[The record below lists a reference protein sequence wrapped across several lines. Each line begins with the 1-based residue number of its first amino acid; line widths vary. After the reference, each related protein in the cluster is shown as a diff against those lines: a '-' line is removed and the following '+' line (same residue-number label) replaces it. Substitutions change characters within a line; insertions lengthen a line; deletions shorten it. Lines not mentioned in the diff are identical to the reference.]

1 MNGADLLFADEKQTP
16 TSGADTLFGD
26 EKSQR
31 EQGIQF
37 VMDAAAN
44 ESPDQAARA
53 LELQQKLGV
62 PKKFILDNFA
72 ELDTEAKK
80 AEFDAKS
87 FTRSNPKVADWLAK
101 NPDYAP
107 LIREDGENLSTFE
120 KLFASKGD
128 SWSTV
133 YDKAKQNVSHTLN
146 RSFVAGTQQMAGA
159 FEEAPLSTAENIGK
173 STVRTLGYL
182 LGGMAWTADTIGK
195 YATFDSD
202 KVTSFK
208 DTIGMIDDNT
218 PAAAYTPEEMAKI
231 KANPTY
237 QEGLDRAKFHTEQ
250 IAANKPNVQN
260 WSAKDLA
267 FSAGTSIFSNVLPTI
282 VGSLAG
288 GPAGGTATF
297 SGQIF
302 ADTVAS
308 ETASGKSLTQA
319 LDYATWKVFSEGIP
333 ESIPLSAAHKIGV
346 GFWKKVGTVSAI
358 EGAEEIL
365 TELADIAYEKYKQEK
380 DITLREGIDRVLKA
394 GVVGAI
400 SGGVLGAA
408 HAGPNAIQTRIDG
421 KKNQA
426 FFEALADTAQNSKLR
441 ERLPDK
447 FQELVADMTKD
458 GPVENVYAPVEL
470 FQTHW
475 QEQGVDPADVAK
487 ELGIERQYQEAID
500 TGSKIA
506 IPTSV
511 YARHIAPTEHNAVF
525 VNDLS
530 FGADQMSAN
539 ETKAFFK
546 QQEADMAEQAKQL
559 QEGQTPDQRAQFDT
573 EMEQVMAPIREQVTA
588 LYPKGQAETHIK
600 LIEQQKRVRALRLGK
615 SPLALEQARPMTIGE
630 GEGGTGATLN
640 QAAYHGSPHRFD
652 KFDSSKIGTGEGAQA
667 YGHGLYFAENP
678 GVAGEYQKQLAGDGF
693 LKADGSVFD
702 PQKSLKH
709 LNVKVPMY
717 KGDIEEAI
725 SRAKQISKSDSPS
738 ANLAASD
745 LEILLEI
752 KKSGGLTK
760 NTGNIYTVDIPE
772 EHVEKMLDWDKPLSE
787 QTENV
792 RKALID
798 AAKKE
803 HPRLSEYWQKTAGMS
818 QEESAKVAKSM
829 NLNVFDTIDAGG
841 AALEAILGKG
851 PEASKYLK
859 SKGIPG
865 IKYLDQGSRAAGEGS
880 RNFVV
885 FDDSIVTIL
894 DINGEP
900 VSKKEQKQVISDM
913 NAENDKNTLY
923 QSTKQTQTP
932 EFQNWFGKSKVVDEK
947 GEPLV
952 VYHGTAETFN
962 EFALGDPS
970 NLFPDSGIG
979 FFFASRPSEAGFFT
993 QSVTDLTGA
1002 RGDRY
1007 SRGANL
1013 MPVYLRLKN
1022 PKIYETQKEYIAD
1035 LNNTEYHREGP
1046 GAALYERLKTEG
1058 HDGVLI
1064 EDSQL
1069 DKDGGGRWFIA
1080 FTNEQI
1086 KSAIGNRGTFDP
1098 NDPNILYQ
1106 ADQSTWFS
1114 ALEKGIES
1122 AKQAKATAKDWKA
1135 IIPKLAGVKADE
1147 IEATGLNEWLDMQTG
1162 QVTKESVLEFVRQNG
1177 VQVQE
1182 VEKGGEKEGLKI
1194 QPNEDETAYAGHE
1207 MVDVVQV
1214 SNGITRF
1221 SGTPS
1226 EARNYME
1233 EEALAGKYGATK
1245 FSSYQL
1251 PGGENYRELL
1261 LTLPDKESPQLQAA
1275 RAVEAAQKNYE
1286 RQNDSANYGALV
1298 RAREAADKIGASWE
1312 PQKFR
1317 SSHFDEPNILAHVR
1331 FNERTDAEGKK
1342 VLFIEEVQ
1350 SDWAQKGRKEGF
1362 SAPVEHEYSIQAN
1375 PSRGTW
1381 DVLDHKGNR
1390 LDSYPT
1396 REAAQRVADS
1406 SKKMTT
1412 GVPSAPFVT
1421 KTEAWTLLAMKRM
1434 IRYAAENGFD
1444 RIAWTTGEQQA
1455 ARYDLS
1461 KQVEAITWQKQG
1473 DRYQIFVYPK
1483 TGNQIEKNLAP
1494 SEIQDFV
1501 GKEASDKITGSGKDT
1516 GELRGLDLK
1525 VGGEGMKAFYDQML
1539 PQVVNKYVKKWGG
1552 KVGETTIV
1560 GKQEEDVMNGIEAEE
1575 GQFTA
1580 PSIDITPALRESV
1593 MQGQPLFQGKDI
1605 TRGSI
1610 TATSSGDIIRL
1621 FKSKNLSTL
1630 LHELGHRWLFEMM
1643 DDASMLDAPQQI
1655 KDDMAKAL
1663 KFLGVESIDE
1673 LRLDK
1678 PGTPEHAKAVEANEK
1693 WARAIETYLKEGK
1706 APSQELR
1713 RVFAQIK
1720 AWLVAVYDALKQG
1733 RLDVDLSP
1741 EIRGVFDR
1749 LLATD
1754 QEIQAVQEEAN
1765 AKAHF
1770 LTAEEAGM
1778 PEAEFA
1784 AYQKTLEDANQSARD
1799 ELDAKAMAEFR
1810 RTLKSEWKAEREKT
1824 RAEVEADVD
1833 QIPVYQTIAKMVKEG
1848 LKLDRNAVKA
1858 MGKDIVKRVPR
1869 ETMSATDGMPLDLA
1883 ADLLG
1888 YTSGESMVKEI
1899 ASAERRTAR
1908 IERET
1913 DIRMNAKFGNMLED
1927 GTLRDEAR
1935 RAVMNDDRAKV
1946 IEAEIKALNKKARE
1960 VSKFT
1965 KAKDKAQN
1973 EQDRAGRDLYKALV
1987 PKLADVREHAAAV
2000 ISAKP
2005 VRELKPMTYYN
2016 LARQASRQAVEDT
2029 RKGDYLMAGYN
2040 KGREL
2045 LNLELF
2051 REAVKAKDA
2060 IEDGNRKLAKLF
2072 GPDEKLAKSRDM
2084 NMVNVARAILASH
2097 GIGRT
2102 EASPLSYLEKMRQ
2115 YEPMIY
2121 ENMRPI
2127 FEPAMD
2133 DKHYKDMTVAEY
2145 MAMKDAVDALID
2157 VSRRSRQM
2165 VVDGKLVER
2174 QEAVDALVGR
2184 IGDLNKGK
2192 VAPELRTTGTEAEKT
2207 KIGFLTVKAAMRRV
2221 ESWVTAMDGGPDGP
2235 FRRYIWN
2242 PVIDAVNKY
2251 RDEKRAVMEKY
2262 LKMLADVA
2270 PGITHEAIEAPE
2282 LGFKFQGKVE
2292 LLHAVLHTG
2301 NDSNKT
2307 KLLVGYSKKT
2317 GKKWG
2322 EVQEDGTL
2330 VSTLWDSFEKRM
2342 QDEGILTKADY
2353 DFAQNVWN
2361 MMEEMKPQLQK
2372 AHKAMYGFHF
2382 NEVTANPFSN
2392 RFGTYAGGYVPAKVD
2407 TNQVAS
2413 AERHQDADQ
2422 IVQGQN
2428 SFAFPTTGKGATMK
2442 RMEGYADPLQLDM
2455 RSIPAHIDWA
2465 MRFAYIEPAA
2475 KDVAR
2480 LMLNKQFAD
2489 AMNEMDRGVI
2499 NHMINPWLQR
2509 TAQQTTTTR
2518 GINKHV
2524 DKFWSAVRNRSGM
2537 QVMVANVI
2545 NTMQQFTGLT
2555 AALTRIKAG
2564 SARTAFWQY
2573 ITNHKAMS
2581 EEISEKSSFMRNR
2594 VFTAQNEVLQSIND
2608 ILLNPTKYEK
2618 AKDFATKHGYFMQQA
2633 TQGFVDQIVWKAAY
2647 NEATENGLNEK
2658 EAVRHADSTVRETQG
2673 SFSPEDISR
2682 LEASTPFVR
2691 AFTMFY
2697 NFFNMQAN
2705 LLGTEFSK
2713 IASNEL
2719 GLRKGAGRALY
2730 VYTMAFM
2737 IPAFIGDALIRA
2749 LISGKPDD
2757 DDDGYMNDLIAMF
2770 FNSQFRAVTA
2780 MVPGVGPVAQN
2791 VLGYF
2796 NGKPYDD
2803 HITASPAISMV
2814 ESAGR
2819 TPFSVY
2825 KAIMDDGNQ
2834 KKAVKDTLTL
2844 IGLMTGLPAGAL
2856 GRPLGYLADV
2866 NQGKAQPENAMDF
2879 ARGLVSGQDV
2889 NRSK

>member
-1 MNGADLLFADEKQTP
+1 MNGADLLFGEEPAAKSQTGSDLLF
-16 TSGADTLFGD
+16 SGENT
-26 EKSQR
+26 QR
-31 EQGIQF
+31 EQSLQF
-37 VMDAAAN
+37 VLDAAN
-44 ESPDQAARA
+44 DENPERAARA
-53 LELQQKLGV
+53 LELQDKMGV
-62 PKKFILDNFA
+62 PKKFVLEHFD
-72 ELDTEAKK
+72 ELDSEARK
-80 AEFDAKS
+80 AEFDPKA
-87 FTRSNPKVADWLAK
+87 FTRSNPKVARWLEK

-159 FEEAPLSTAENIGK
+159 FEEAPLSTTENIGK

-288 GPAGGTATF
+288 GPAVGTATF

-319 LDYATWKVFSEGIP
+319 IDYATWKVFSEGIP

-380 DITLREGIDRVLKA
+380 DITLVEGIDRVLKA
-394 GVVGAI
+394 GVIGAI

-426 FFEALADTAQNSKLR
+426 FFEALADTSQNSKLR

-475 QEQGVDPADVAK
+475 QDQGVDPADMAK
-487 ELGIERQYQEAID
+487 ELGIERQYQEAIA

-525 VNDLS
+525 ANDLS

-573 EMEQVMAPIREQVTA
+573 EMEQVMTPIREQVTA

-615 SPLALEQARPMTIGE
+615 SPLELEQARPMTIGE

-640 QAAYHGSPHRFD
+640 QTEEEKYFEKETITFLKDTGFNDSILPNGKIMLYHGTSKKNADEILRTGKFKGNPFFSPD
-652 KFDSSKIGTGEGAQA
+652 KDIAEKFSRQVKGKQRVVLPIIVSPDAVLPTGGYLSTRKEG
-667 YGHGLYFAENP
+667 LTR
-678 GVAGEYQKQLAGDGF
+678 GDG
-693 LKADGSVFD
+693 DVWGYGED
-702 PQKSLKH
+702 SLK
-709 LNVKVPMY
+709 
-717 KGDIEEAI
+717 
-725 SRAKQISKSDSPS
+725 QSD
-738 ANLAASD
+738 
-745 LEILLEI
+745 
-752 KKSGGLTK
+752 T
-760 NTGNIYTVDIPE
+760 
-772 EHVEKMLDWDKPLSE
+772 
-787 QTENV
+787 
-792 RKALID
+792 
-798 AAKKE
+798 
-803 HPRLSEYWQKTAGMS
+803 
-818 QEESAKVAKSM
+818 
-829 NLNVFDTIDAGG
+829 
-841 AALEAILGKG
+841 
-851 PEASKYLK
+851 
-859 SKGIPG
+859 
-865 IKYLDQGSRAAGEGS
+865 
-880 RNFVV
+880 
-885 FDDSIVTIL
+885 
-894 DINGEP
+894 
-900 VSKKEQKQVISDM
+900 
-913 NAENDKNTLY
+913 
-923 QSTKQTQTP
+923 TKQTQTP
-932 EFQNWFGKSKVVDEK
+932 AFKKWFGESKVVDEK

-952 VYHGTAETFN
+952 VYHGTSSSFDV
-962 EFALGDPS
+962 FD
-970 NLFPDSGIG
+970 IG
-979 FFFASRPSEAGFFT
+979 RLNSR
-993 QSVTDLTGA
+993 
-1002 RGDRY
+1002 
-1007 SRGANL
+1007 N
-1013 MPVYLRLKN
+1013 
-1022 PKIYETQKEYIAD
+1022 
-1035 LNNTEYHREGP
+1035 EGP
-1046 GAALYERLKTEG
+1046 GFYFTTSKSVA
-1058 HDGVLI
+1058 DGYVNRDGSGGRLI
-1064 EDSQL
+1064 EAHLSIKKPLPYDAKPFSSATLRRIVQRIAEMESKENGE
-1069 DKDGGGRWFIA
+1069 DIRDGFLANFADTYSGGIGKAVREAADLIA
-1080 FTNEQI
+1080 DDESAVDQISGIVGAGVDPRHVLNALTEVTGFDGIVSTGFSNEGSADNTIYVAFRPEQI

-1106 ADQSTWFS
+1106 ADQPTWFS

-1162 QVTKESVLEFVRQNG
+1162 QVTKEAVLEFVRQNG
-1177 VQVQE
+1177 VQVKE
-1182 VEKGGEKEGLKI
+1182 VVKGDRGKVSLSDLPKGYGIEEGPEGFFVVGEDGEPRTGNFSTENEAIGYYLEAEAEG
-1194 QPNEDETAYAGHE
+1194 YG
-1207 MVDVVQV
+1207 
-1214 SNGITRF
+1214 
-1221 SGTPS
+1221 
-1226 EARNYME
+1226 RNRTSRE
-1233 EEALAGKYGATK
+1233 TK
-1245 FSSYQL
+1245 FASYQL
-1251 PGGENYRELL
+1251 AGGENYRELL
-1261 LTLPDKESPQLQAA
+1261 LTLPDKHEGNIVKPVDREKDDQGGDVVDVVDAQGTVLDTFNNWQDAVDYADARNTETPQERYRRL
-1275 RAVEAAQKNYE
+1275 VDSGVPLMEAQDMAK
-1286 RQNDSANYGALV
+1286 AGT
-1298 RAREAADKIGASWE
+1298 E
-1312 PQKFR
+1312 PKFR

-1331 FNERTDAEGKK
+1331 FNERTDSDGKR

-1350 SDWAQKGRKEGF
+1350 SDWAQKGRKDGFTKEGAKF
-1362 SAPVEHEYSIQAN
+1362 TAKKVAEREPGFAPLWKVFDETGAELGEWYGDTADDAI
-1375 PSRGTW
+1375 RG
-1381 DVLDHKGNR
+1381 VGNKAPG
-1390 LDSYPT
+1390 S
-1396 REAAQRVADS
+1396 
-1406 SKKMTT
+1406 
-1412 GVPSAPFVT
+1412 VPSAPFVT
-1421 KTEAWTLLAMKRM
+1421 KTESWTLLAMKRM
-1434 IRYAAENGFD
+1434 IRYASENGFD
-1444 RIAWTTGEQQA
+1444 RIAWTTGDQQNLRYKEALLKAVDSVTITKWPDGNYEYRATKDGLGVTSEESVPA
-1455 ARYDLS
+1455 ARVQEVFG
-1461 KQVEAITWQKQG
+1461 KAG
-1473 DRYQIFVYPK
+1473 DELIK
-1483 TGNQIEKNLAP
+1483 AADEKP
-1494 SEIQDFV
+1494 
-1501 GKEASDKITGSGKDT
+1501 GKDVT
-1516 GELRGLDLK
+1516 VQSQDMTI
-1525 VGGEGMKAFYDQML
+1525 GGAGMRAFYDQML
-1539 PQVVNKYVKKWGG
+1539 PQVVNKYVKKWGS
-1552 KVGETTIV
+1552 KIETVQFADPYDGGPIAAGV
-1560 GKQEEDVMNGIEAEE
+1560 KNFADKQPG
-1575 GQFTA
+1575 F
-1580 PSIDITPALRESV
+1580 DITPALRDAV

-1610 TATSSGDIIRL
+1610 TSTSSGDIIRL

-1643 DDASMLDAPQQI
+1643 DDASMPDAPQQI

-1713 RVFAQIK
+1713 SVFAQIK

-1733 RLDVDLSP
+1733 RLDVDLNP

-1754 QEIQAVQEEAN
+1754 QEIQSVQEEAN
-1765 AKAHF
+1765 AKPVF
-1770 LTAEEAGM
+1770 TTAVDAGM
-1778 PEAEFA
+1778 SDIEFEA
-1784 AYQKTLEDANQSARD
+1784 YRKTLEDANQSARE

-1810 RTLKSEWKAEREKT
+1810 RTLKSEWKSEREKT

-1833 QIPVYQTIAKMVKEG
+1833 QIPVYQTIARMLKEG

-1869 ETMSATDGMPLDLA
+1869 ETLADDGMPLDLA

-1888 YTSGESMVKEI
+1888 YTSGESLVKEI

-1927 GTLRDEAR
+1927 GTIRDEAR
-1935 RAVMNDDRAKV
+1935 QAVMNDDRAKV
-1946 IEAEIKALNKKARE
+1946 IEAEIKALAKKARE

-2045 LNLELF
+2045 LNLELY
-2051 REAVKAKDA
+2051 REALKAKDT
-2060 IEDGNRKLAKLF
+2060 IDDGNRKLAKLF

-2097 GIGRT
+2097 GIGRA
-2102 EASPLSYLEKMRQ
+2102 EASPLSYLDKMRQ
-2115 YEPMIY
+2115 YEPATY
-2121 ENMRPI
+2121 ENLRPI
-2127 FEPAMD
+2127 FEPAIAG

-2145 MAMKDAVDALID
+2145 MAMKDAVDALVE
-2157 VSRRSRQM
+2157 VSRRSKQM
-2165 VVDGKLVER
+2165 MVDGKLVER
-2174 QEAVDALVGR
+2174 QEAVDALNGR
-2184 IGDLNKGK
+2184 IADLNKGK
-2192 VAPELRTTGTEAEKT
+2192 VPEALRTTGSEAEKT
-2207 KIGFLTVKAAMRRV
+2207 KGALLTLKANMRRV

-2242 PVIDAVNKY
+2242 PISDAVNKY
-2251 RDEKRAVMEKY
+2251 RDERRITIEKY
-2262 LKMLADVA
+2262 LKMVQDVA

-2282 LGFKFQGKVE
+2282 LGFKFKGKVE
-2292 LLHAVLHTG
+2292 LLHAILHTG

-2342 QDEGILTKADY
+2342 QDEGILTKDDY

-2489 AMNEMDRGVI
+2489 AMNDMDRGVI

-2509 TAQQTTTTR
+2509 TAQQTTSTR

-2555 AALTRIKAG
+2555 AALTRIKVG

-2691 AFTMFY
+2691 VFTMFY
-2697 NFFNMQAN
+2697 NYFNMQAN

-2730 VYTMAFM
+2730 VYTMAFL
-2737 IPAFIGDALIRA
+2737 IPAFIGDALLRA
-2749 LISGKPDD
+2749 LIAGKPDD

-2770 FNSQFRAVTA
+2770 FDSQFRAVTA
-2780 MVPGVGPVAQN
+2780 MVPGLPAVAQGVKGAFTKN
-2791 VLGYF
+2791 F
-2796 NGKPYDD
+2796 SDD
-2803 HITASPAISMV
+2803 KITASPAISMG
-2814 ESAGR
+2814 ESAVKVPYY
-2819 TPFSVY
+2819 TY
-2825 KAIMDDGNQ
+2825 KTMIGEASDLNE
-2834 KKAVKDTLTL
+2834 KKVVKDVLTF
-2844 IGLMTGLPAGAL
+2844 IGLTTGLPAGAL

-2866 NQGKAQPENAMDF
+2866 HQGKAHPENAMDV

-2889 NRSK
+2889 NRRQ